1 MGGGT
6 GGAVRGPCGDAA
18 AVRSVS
24 VLSLFS
30 GIGLFD
36 LGVLA
41 ALEEAGLS
49 PHLAAQV
56 EIDPF
61 CRRVL
66 AKHWPSAYREV
77 TDVRDVERENAPWAD
92 LIIGG
97 FPCTDVSAAGEQIGL
112 SGPHSCLWW
121 EYLRIVDVF
130 RPNGVLVENVFSG
143 LSLWHGTVRCSL
155 EGLGY
160 RTASARIDAAD
171 VGAPH
176 GRPRVFVLAYPGRKR
191 ESQPETSVCEKRG
204 RPVNGRET
212 LADANGERLEGSLG
226 IAKQTGRHASING
239 CETTRGVAKPS
250 VGRDAHGRAAE
261 LDAHNWPLGQ
271 GEDQHEDEP
280 PRTVIRAHNRKDRIK
295 ALGNGVTPQ
304 QGLAAMR
311 WALGILGWAPEAE
324 SGA

>member
-1 MGGGT
+1 M
-6 GGAVRGPCGDAA
+6 
-18 AVRSVS
+18 
-24 VLSLFS
+24 SLFS

-49 PHLAAQV
+49 PHLAAQM

-77 TDVRDVERENAPWAD
+77 TDVRDVERENTPWAD

-112 SGPHSCLWW
+112 SGQASGLWW
-121 EYLRIVDVF
+121 EYLRIVDLF
-130 RPNGVLVENVFSG
+130 RPTGVLVENVFSG

-176 GRPRVFVLAYPGRKR
+176 GRPRVFVLAYSSRKR
-191 ESQPETSVCEKRG
+191 ESQPETLVCEERG
-204 RPVNGRET
+204 RSLDCRTPLADTDSERLERPIGVAEPAGRHAIVDGRET
-212 LADANGERLEGSLG
+212 TWGSAQSG
-226 IAKQTGRHASING
+226 M
-239 CETTRGVAKPS
+239 
-250 VGRDAHGRAAE
+250 GRDAHGRAAR
-261 LDAHNWPLGQ
+261 LDAHRWPLGQ
-271 GEDQHEDEP
+271 GPAQHEKEP
-280 PRTVIRAHNRKDRIK
+280 PRTVISTPNRKDRIK

-311 WALGILGWAPEAE
+311 WALEILGW
-324 SGA
+324 